1 MGCRLCD
8 LNCIK
13 WLRRLWCFAKMK
25 YSSPTEP
32 DHWVSWFCFTFVTYN
47 LVPIL
52 YFLFINLPYNLK
64 ECKSSTPSWIV
75 PTGQQLDQLT
85 CIGTSSPPLPPK
97 PTHLHKHSSCKYFSH
112 HHTFHRFVLGG
123 FQNICFFGF
132 AFSFLW
138 ILGIRWQSFIMASW
152 RPSQKILCLCDH
164 DTVTL
169 WHSDTLW
176 PWQCDGPDYCREPIT
191 DGIPA
196 TI

>member
-1 MGCRLCD
+1 
-8 LNCIK
+8 
-13 WLRRLWCFAKMK
+13 MK
-25 YSSPTEP
+25 HSSSSEP
-32 DHWVSWFCFTFVTYN
+32 NHWVQ
-47 LVPIL
+47 LIL
-52 YFLFINLPYNLK
+52 IHLLRHIILGQFYTFLFINLSYNLK

-85 CIGTSSPPLPPK
+85 CIGTHPLPPK

-123 FQNICFFGF
+123 FQNKCFFGF

-169 WHSDTLW
+169 WHCNTVTLW
-176 PWQCDGPDYCREPIT
+176 HCDTVTLTVILTVTQGSNLFVIVVLLGNLWC
-191 DGIPA
+191 
-196 TI
+196 